1 MTLLSTY
8 TPTQAREKGY
18 YPGSL
23 NRLFDRFFEDQA
35 ADNRQY
41 FALPPANIAE
51 GEKHFR
57 IELAVPGYN
66 KSDFNIELNEDLLN
80 VSLKESD
87 NKEEKNNQDN
97 SSYVKREFGFDGF
110 CRSFRLS
117 DKVDR
122 GNIKAKY
129 ENGIL
134 MITIP
139 KKKEMLN
146 RSIDIS

>member
-1 MTLLSTY
+1 MTRFSTY
-8 TPTQAREKGY
+8 APAQTRERRY

-23 NRLFDRFFEDQA
+23 NRLFDRFFEEQA
-35 ADNRQY
+35 TDNRQY

-51 GEKHFR
+51 EQKHFR
-57 IELAVPGYN
+57 IDLAVPGYN
-66 KSDFNIELNEDLLN
+66 KSDFNIELDENMLHISMKQNEDQ
-80 VSLKESD
+80 
-87 NKEEKNNQDN
+87 EEKENQDQN
-97 SSYVKREFGFDGF
+97 NYIRREFGFEGF

-117 DKVDR
+117 EKVDKDK
-122 GNIKAKY
+122 IKAKY

-139 KKKEMLN
+139 KKEEMIN